1 MKRYRIALFCGA
13 FVLAG
18 GILNVANA
26 EGPNAAAQKHIDIAK
41 AAAYR
46 PGHDLTAL
54 YETVCR
60 PAFSEKGPVEEAPAK
75 DPAPGSTVLSSVKV
89 PARSEWSFPP
99 AKVFDNLYWLGSHAD
114 SLSTP
119 QVFGNSTWA
128 VKTSEGIIL
137 IDSGM
142 NYSVK
147 ELVTDGLK
155 KLGEDPTQIRYLIIS
170 HAHSDRYWGAKYIQD
185 TYKAHVILSEADW
198 HGIEISPDPN
208 ELKPKKDM
216 VATDGMKLTLG
227 DTTLTLYLTPGHT
240 PGTISTLVPLKDGN
254 QRHFGAV
261 WGGINPT
268 LYGHGVRN
276 GPSLAAVI
284 KTWSASAA
292 RFMDIANKAG
302 ADVYLTIHPGYD
314 MALEKIRALPYR
326 KPGDPHPFVSKDN
339 LMRFLTIIKECS
351 DAQLTRLGAT
361 S

>member
-147 ELVTDGLK
+147 ELVTESSVTL
-155 KLGEDPTQIRYLIIS
+155 TAIAI
-170 HAHSDRYWGAKYIQD
+170 GARSTFK
-185 TYKAHVILSEADW
+185 TLTRRTLFC
-198 HGIEISPDPN
+198 
-208 ELKPKKDM
+208 LKPI
-216 VATDGMKLTLG
+216 GMESRSAQILT
-227 DTTLTLYLTPGHT
+227 
-240 PGTISTLVPLKDGN
+240 S
-254 QRHFGAV
+254 
-261 WGGINPT
+261 
-268 LYGHGVRN
+268 
-276 GPSLAAVI
+276 
-284 KTWSASAA
+284 
-292 RFMDIANKAG
+292 
-302 ADVYLTIHPGYD
+302 
-314 MALEKIRALPYR
+314 
-326 KPGDPHPFVSKDN
+326 
-339 LMRFLTIIKECS
+339 
-351 DAQLTRLGAT
+351 
-361 S
+361 

>member
-13 FVLAG
+13 FVMAG
-18 GILNVANA
+18 GILHFLK
-26 EGPNAAAQKHIDIAK
+26 AADLPASVQKHVDIAK

-60 PAFSEKGPVEEAPAK
+60 PAMSGKARDENPPKT
-75 DPAPGSTVLSSVKV
+75 DPAPGSTQLSSYKV
-89 PARSEWSFPP
+89 PPHSEWYFHP

-142 NYSVK
+142 NYSAK
-147 ELVTDGLK
+147 ELITDGLK
-155 KLGEDPTQIRYLIIS
+155 KLGEDPAQIKYLILT
-170 HAHSDRYWGAKYIQD
+170 HAHSDRYWGAKYVQD
-185 TYKAHVILSEADW
+185 TYKAHLITSETDW
-198 HGIEISPDPN
+198 HGIEISPDPT
-208 ELKPKKDM
+208 EVKPKKDM

-227 DTTLTLYLTPGHT
+227 DTTLTIYLTPGHT
-240 PGTISTLVPLKDGN
+240 PGTISVLVPLKDGN
-254 QRHFGAV
+254 QKHLGAV
-261 WGGINPT
+261 WGGINPN

-276 GPSLAAVI
+276 GPTLEAVI
-284 KTWSASAA
+284 KMWTASAV
-292 RFMDIANKAG
+292 RFTDIANKAG
-302 ADVYLTIHPGYD
+302 VDVYLTIHPGYD
-314 MALEKIRALPYR
+314 MTLEKIRALPYR
-326 KPGDPHPFVSKDN
+326 KPGEPHPFVSKDETA
-339 LMRFLTIIKECS
+339 RFLTIIKECD
-351 DAQLTRLGAT
+351 DAQLARLESG

>member
-170 HAHSDRYWGAKYIQD
+170 HAHSDRYSHALPDAG
-185 TYKAHVILSEADW
+185 TYAGHDLHAR
-198 HGIEISPDPN
+198 SPKR
-208 ELKPKKDM
+208 LKPT
-216 VATDGMKLTLG
+216 AFWRGMG
-227 DTTLTLYLTPGHT
+227 RY
-240 PGTISTLVPLKDGN
+240 
-254 QRHFGAV
+254 
-261 WGGINPT
+261 
-268 LYGHGVRN
+268 
-276 GPSLAAVI
+276 
-284 KTWSASAA
+284 
-292 RFMDIANKAG
+292 
-302 ADVYLTIHPGYD
+302 
-314 MALEKIRALPYR
+314 
-326 KPGDPHPFVSKDN
+326 
-339 LMRFLTIIKECS
+339 
-351 DAQLTRLGAT
+351 
-361 S
+361 

>member
-18 GILNVANA
+18 GILNFANA

-89 PARSEWSFPP
+89 PARSAWSFPP

-142 NYSVK
+142 NFSAP
-147 ELVTDGLK
+147 ELITNGLK
-155 KLGEDPTQIRYLIIS
+155 KLGEDPAQIKYLILT

-185 TYKAHVILSEADW
+185 TYKAHLIVSEADW
-198 HGIEISPDPN
+198 HGIEISPDPT

-227 DTTLTLYLTPGHT
+227 DTTLTIYVTPGHT
-240 PGTISTLVPLKDGN
+240 PGTISVLVPLKDGN
-254 QRHFGAV
+254 QRHLGAV
-261 WGGINPT
+261 WGGINPN

-276 GPSLAAVI
+276 GPTLEAVI
-284 KTWSASAA
+284 KTWSASTA

-302 ADVYLTIHPGYD
+302 ADVYLAIHPGYD
-314 MALEKIRALPYR
+314 MALGRILALRYG
-326 KPGDPHPFVSKDN
+326 KQGDPHPFVSKDN
-339 LMRFLTIIKECS
+339 LMRFLTIIKQCS
-351 DAQLTRLGAT
+351 DAQLARLGAT
-361 S
+361 

>member
-1 MKRYRIALFCGA
+1 MYRYRMALFCGA

-18 GILNVANA
+18 GILNSASA
-26 EGPNAAAQKHIDIAK
+26 EGLNTSVQKHVDIAK

-60 PAFSEKGPVEEAPAK
+60 PALSGKERAEETPAT
-75 DPAPGSTVLSSVKV
+75 DPAPGSTKLSSVKV
-89 PARSEWSFPP
+89 PPHSEWYFPP

-142 NYSVK
+142 NFSAK
-147 ELVTDGLK
+147 ELITDGLK
-155 KLGEDPTQIRYLIIS
+155 KLGEDPAQIKYLILT
-170 HAHSDRYWGAKYIQD
+170 HAHSDRYWGSKYIQD
-185 TYKAHVILSEADW
+185 TYKAHVVVSEADW
-198 HGIEISPDPN
+198 HGIEISPDPT

-227 DTTLTLYLTPGHT
+227 DTTLTIYVTPGHT
-240 PGTISTLVPLKDGN
+240 PGTISVLVPLKDGN
-254 QRHFGAV
+254 QRHLGAV
-261 WGGINPT
+261 WGGINPN

-276 GPSLAAVI
+276 GPTLEAVI

-326 KPGDPHPFVSKDN
+326 KPGDPHPFVSKDEVT
-339 LMRFLTIIKECS
+339 RFLTIIKECD
-351 DAQLTRLGAT
+351 DAQLARIESG